1 MVNLNNGDVA
11 MKYELLHIS
20 SGSAFAEMSNML

>member
-1 MVNLNNGDVA
+1 MILGDVA

-20 SGSAFAEMSNML
+20 SDSREQKELLRSKL